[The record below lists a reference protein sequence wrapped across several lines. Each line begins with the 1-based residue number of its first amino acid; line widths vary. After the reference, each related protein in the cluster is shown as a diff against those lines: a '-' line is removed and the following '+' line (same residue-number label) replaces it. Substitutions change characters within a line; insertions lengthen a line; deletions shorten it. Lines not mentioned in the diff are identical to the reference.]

1 MGVDMHQLQQISNEV
16 KCDHRTQVNQVI
28 NNIPMRICCDCS
40 YFKIAIYNKN
50 IFEGK
55 GDQ

>member
-1 MGVDMHQLQQISNEV
+1 MHQLQQIGNQVE
-16 KCDHRTQVNQVI
+16 CDHRTQVNQTI

-40 YFKIAIYNKN
+40 YFKITIYDKN

-55 GDQ
+55 GD

>member
-1 MGVDMHQLQQISNEV
+1 MGVDVYDLQQISNQVE
-16 KCDHRTQVNQVI
+16 CDHRTQVNQVI

-40 YFKIAIYNKN
+40 YFKVAIYEKN

-55 GDQ
+55 GD